1 MKLPILLSALLISAS
16 PAFADDFIYLKCENQ
31 MTLTSTEIRTGEIL
45 NDGETKSETVYFK
58 IDPDGNRFM
67 SYKSSSDKRDF
78 TWDEATI
85 SGGVLSANMVDTSEA
100 LKANGKLNLEFQPAG
115 KLRSKFSAI
124 AFGMISSEIDIS
136 GDCVDVDAS
145 VFEEALKES
154 ES

>member
-1 MKLPILLSALLISAS
+1 
-16 PAFADDFIYLKCENQ
+16 
-31 MTLTSTEIRTGEIL
+31 
-45 NDGETKSETVYFK
+45 
-58 IDPDGNRFM
+58 
-67 SYKSSSDKRDF
+67 
-78 TWDEATI
+78 
-85 SGGVLSANMVDTSEA
+85 
-100 LKANGKLNLEFQPAG
+100 LKANGELNLEFQPAG